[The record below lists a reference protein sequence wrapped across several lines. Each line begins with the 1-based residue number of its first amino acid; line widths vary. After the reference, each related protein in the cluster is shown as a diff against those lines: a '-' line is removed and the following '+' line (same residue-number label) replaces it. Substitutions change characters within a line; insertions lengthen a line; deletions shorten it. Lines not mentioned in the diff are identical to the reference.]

1 VLLYSPSMPMTR
13 TSLSVFA
20 LLAAFAFVPTS
31 SAIAQASATN
41 EQNAV
46 RLSADRDLSAKQAG
60 ISRTALVEHTRYADV
75 AAVGTTT
82 ALAQSRTRR
91 GQTLMIVGGAAFLAG
106 LIIGDDA
113 GTAIAVG
120 GAAIGLYGLYL
131 WAQ

>member
-1 VLLYSPSMPMTR
+1 MTR
-13 TSLSVFA
+13 TSLSVLASLAIFA
-20 LLAAFAFVPTS
+20 LVPTT
-31 SAIAQASATN
+31 SAVAQSPVAH
-41 EQNAV
+41 EHNAV
-46 RLSADRDLSAKQAG
+46 RLNADRDLSAKQAG
-60 ISRTALVEHTRYADV
+60 LSRASLVEHTRYADV
-75 AAVGTTT
+75 AAVGATT
-82 ALAQSRTRR
+82 ALTQSRVRR

>member
-1 VLLYSPSMPMTR
+1 MIR
-13 TSLSVFA
+13 TSLSLVVSFA
-20 LLAAFAFVPTS
+20 LVAFVPVS
-31 SAIAQASATN
+31 SAAAQAPIVNHHSV
-41 EQNAV
+41 V
-46 RLSADRDLSAKQAG
+46 RVNVPRDLSGKQAG
-60 ISRTALVEHTRYADV
+60 ISRAALVAHTRYADA
-75 AAVGTTT
+75 AAVGATT
-82 ALAQSRTRR
+82 ALAQSRLRR